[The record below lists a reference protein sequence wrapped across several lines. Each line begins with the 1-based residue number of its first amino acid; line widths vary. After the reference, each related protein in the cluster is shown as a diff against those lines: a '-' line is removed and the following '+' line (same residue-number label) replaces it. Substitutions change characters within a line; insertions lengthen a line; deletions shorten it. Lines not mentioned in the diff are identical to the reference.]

1 MSAPGTL
8 YVVATPIGNLGD
20 CAPRAREVLAG
31 ADCVAAEDTRHSG
44 RLLAHFG
51 IDRPLVSL
59 HEHNEAAR
67 AEELVARLLAGQSV
81 ALVSDA
87 GTPLIADPGY
97 RLVAAVRAAGL
108 RVVPVPGPC
117 AAIAALCVAGL
128 PTDRFCFEGFLPARA
143 SARRERLRA
152 LSREPRTMVFYEAPH
167 RLRECLEDCAAELG
181 AARRALVARELTK
194 LHESTYDGTLG
205 ELAARAPNDADLLR
219 GEAVL
224 VVEGVSEAPA
234 GAVEDAVH
242 GLGTDA
248 LLAALLAELPV
259 SRAVDVV
266 VKLTGAR
273 RNAVYRRALELR
285 GADPAPDDAAP
296 DEAASRGDSE
306 DAR

>member
-20 CAPRAREVLAG
+20 LSPRAREVLAA

-51 IDRPLVSL
+51 IERPLVSL
-59 HEHNEAAR
+59 HEHNEAGR
-67 AEELVARLLAGQSV
+67 VRELLARLQAGQSV

-97 RLVAAVRAAGL
+97 RLVAAVRAAGI
-108 RVVPVPGPC
+108 RVVPLPGPC
-117 AAIAALCVAGL
+117 AAIAALAVAGR
-128 PTDRFCFEGFLPARA
+128 PTDRVCFAGFLPPRP

-152 LSREPRTMVFYEAPH
+152 LAAETRTLVFYEAPH
-167 RLRECLEDCAAELG
+167 RLREFLDDCAAGFG
-181 AARRALVARELTK
+181 ATRRAFVARELTK

-205 ELAARAPNDADLLR
+205 ELATRAALEADLLR
-219 GEAVL
+219 GEAV
-224 VVEGVSEAPA
+224 VVIEGAPEAADTGEATGRGP
-234 GAVEDAVH
+234 
-242 GLGTDA
+242 GTEV
-248 LLAALLAELPV
+248 LLAALLDELPA
-259 SRAVDVV
+259 SRAVDLV

-285 GADPAPDDAAP
+285 GTQGAEP
-296 DEAASRGDSE
+296 DEPG
-306 DAR
+306 